1 MKCES
6 CGFENGQ
13 DFTFCPN
20 CGAPAQEPTSE
31 VSTVPT
37 NSAADKI
44 LRVLQDRLFLVLCI
58 LISVSCALQLINSGL
73 DVLTIL
79 FTIFLWL
86 TYAQAR
92 KGIADAKQLRCISG
106 TVYAQY
112 VLVNVLS
119 ILLIVCAAIIGA
131 TFGILASDPALMNE
145 LFSAFD
151 AVPIDTNTL
160 AQVLGSLSGIVIFII
175 FAFIGAAMLVVNLF
189 SNRYIHRFA
198 KSVYQSVESGALELK
213 HAKTA
218 YGWLFAFGI
227 FSGISFLGT
236 LGSGD
241 LIAILA
247 DGSACAMPIIAALL
261 IKKYLLTEET

>member
-1 MKCES
+1 MKCEK
-6 CGFENGQ
+6 CGYESQQ
-13 DFTFCPN
+13 DFSFCPT
-20 CGAPAQEPTSE
+20 CGAAVQEAAPQESI
-31 VSTVPT
+31 VPT

-44 LRVLQDRLFLVLCI
+44 LRVLQDQLFFVLCI
-58 LISVSCALQLINSGL
+58 LISACCALQLIGGNF

-92 KGIADAKQLRCISG
+92 KGVADVKQLRCLSG

-112 VLVNVLS
+112 ILVNVGA
-119 ILLIVCAAIIGA
+119 ILIIVLGVILGAA
-131 TFGILASDPALMNE
+131 FGVLVSDPTILNE
-145 LFSAFD
+145 LLSAFD
-151 AVPIDTNTL
+151 AASIDTATL
-160 AQVLGSLSGIVIFII
+160 AQVFGSLSGVVIFII

-189 SNRYIHRFA
+189 STRYIHRFA

-218 YGWLFAFGI
+218 YGWLLAFGI
-227 FSGISFLGT
+227 IDGLSFLGT

-241 LIAILA
+241 FAAILA
-247 DGSACAMPIIAALL
+247 GGATCAAPIIAAVL
-261 IKKYLLTEET
+261 IKKHLLTNE